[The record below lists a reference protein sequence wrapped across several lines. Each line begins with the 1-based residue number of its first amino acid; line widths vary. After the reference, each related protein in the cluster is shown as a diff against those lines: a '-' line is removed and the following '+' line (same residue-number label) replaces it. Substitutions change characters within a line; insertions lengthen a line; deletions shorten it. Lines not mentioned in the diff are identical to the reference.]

1 MDLPIKF
8 IYIERN
14 DFNVNNF
21 KIDGSYIMLK
31 FPDEEMQKE
40 MHKHILKQ
48 KFYEN
53 IDPNKLS

>member
-8 IYIERN
+8 IYIARYEL
-14 DFNVNNF
+14 NVNNL
-21 KIDGSYIMLK
+21 SLNSSCTMLK

>member
-14 DFNVNNF
+14 DFNVTNF

-40 MHKHILKQ
+40 MH
-48 KFYEN
+48 
-53 IDPNKLS
+53 